1 MVNTMN
7 IEVTVPRGSNL
18 SNIIETNL
26 KEYKDESIP
35 AYIKLWVILTKKD
48 GDKKVI
54 WDPYNFTEIR
64 EASETFKKLI
74 KVGMVP
80 YICDSKGIPTGEVMV
95 EFDPSA
101 GEVNFKDIIF
111 APSKLAVGG

>member
-1 MVNTMN
+1 MN
-7 IEVTVPRGSNL
+7 IEVVVPRGSNL

-26 KEYKDESIP
+26 SEGDAIP
-35 AYIKLWVILTKKD
+35 GKILWTILTKKD

-54 WDPYNFTEIR
+54 WDPYNFTEIH
-64 EASETFKKLI
+64 EASETFNKLI
-74 KVGMVP
+74 KAGMVP
-80 YICDSKGIPTGEVMV
+80 YICDSKGVPTGEVMV

-101 GEVNFKDIIF
+101 GEVNFKNIIF